1 MAHSQS
7 VASPFATALVLLTI
21 GTMRD
26 HDLATPMLSL
36 VPYLFFERP
45 PPNFRF
51 KNAAQRAP
59 SNTMRQHQST
69 SSALAFATTTYT
81 QCDWLP
87 DALATGSNVADWTL
101 RLDEASCVVRREAS
115 VCQRKWPSASAL
127 SICCST
133 QQLRFRCGSRKRNS
147 RHETLIKAGR
157 SASRLVLPVERTRS
171 GGSLTDSVSR

>member
-1 MAHSQS
+1 MGVLHGSLTVSRISIRNSIGSFDHRNNAGSRFGDTNAVIGS
-7 VASPFATALVLLTI
+7 VSFLRTTSAELPLQKRS
-21 GTMRD
+21 
-26 HDLATPMLSL
+26 
-36 VPYLFFERP
+36 
-45 PPNFRF
+45 
-51 KNAAQRAP
+51 AAGPKQH
-59 SNTMRQHQST
+59 MRQHQST

-171 GGSLTDSVSR
+171 GDL